1 MLPVTIEQ
9 LDTLDAVIREGSF
22 ERAARA
28 LRITPSAVSQ
38 RMKALEET
46 VGRIVVRRSTPT
58 AVTDAGATLLRYA
71 RQVRL
76 LGEEARRELGGDED
90 GTGWTEVPIAVSA
103 ESLELWFLDLVDHLP
118 ADSRIALRLFRVDE
132 HHTTEPLRDGSVF
145 AAITVSPEAVQGCS
159 VESLGVMPYVA
170 VATPELVALAADEG
184 IERVPV
190 IDFDDA
196 DPLQRRFLKQLGAR
210 NPVTGY
216 VLPTTA
222 AFASGIR
229 RGLGWGF
236 MPATAVAEELADGRL
251 APILPGASV
260 TVPLYLQRWNIAS
273 TVLDTVSE
281 AVRRAAAA
289 HLVTGSAHVPRPE
302 DAGFAAGH

>member
-1 MLPVTIEQ
+1 MLAVTIEQ

-22 ERAARA
+22 ERATRA
-28 LRITPSAVSQ
+28 LLITPSAVSQ
-38 RMKALEET
+38 RMKALEES

-76 LGEEARRELGGDED
+76 LGDEARRELGDD
-90 GTGWTEVPIAVSA
+90 GSGAGWTEVPIAVSA
-103 ESLELWFLDLVDHLP
+103 ESLEIWFLDLVDHLP
-118 ADSRIALRLFRVDE
+118 RDARIALRLVRVDE

-145 AAITVSPEAVQGCS
+145 AAITVSPEPVQGCT

-170 VATPELVALAADEG
+170 VATPELVSVATREG
-184 IERVPV
+184 IARIPV
-190 IDFDDA
+190 IDFDGS
-196 DPLQRRFLKQLGAR
+196 DPLQRRFLAQLGA
-210 NPVTGY
+210 PEPIAGY

-236 MPATAVAEELADGRL
+236 MPLTAVAEELVDGRL
-251 APILPGASV
+251 APVLPDARV
-260 TVPLYLQRWNIAS
+260 TVPLFLQRWNISS

-289 HLVTGSAHVPRPE
+289 HLV
-302 DAGFAAGH
+302 AG